1 MLIGEFIQKHQ
12 TTKDTVRFYVQE
24 GLLTPVRR
32 GQNYWYSA
40 ADESDFDQ
48 IKTLQQMGFSIAAI
62 KKIREEHEKHC
73 GTTEQWQF
81 NLHLIDA
88 ELTEIS
94 VQEKQ
99 LADRRAG
106 LTDLKEQLVALL
118 DSASEGGETT
128 I

>member
-32 GQNYWYSA
+32 GRNYWYSA

-62 KKIREEHEKHC
+62 KQIREQHES
-73 GTTEQWQF
+73 
-81 NLHLIDA
+81 IA
-88 ELTEIS
+88 
-94 VQEKQ
+94 VQ
-99 LADRRAG
+99 RNNG
-106 LTDLKEQLVALL
+106 
-118 DSASEGGETT
+118 SS
-128 I
+128 ICI